1 MPSIPGA
8 KIPTVLPWW
17 SLYSH
22 VRMQTYFSC
31 LSSIYNLSNVIYYF
45 YYYYYYYY
53 YWCNLC

>member
-31 LSSIYNLSNVIYYF
+31 LSSIYNLSNVIYY
-45 YYYYYYYY
+45 YYYYYYY